1 MVRKNDTESNPK
13 NGGTEFSEETLREF
27 SSFDDVLRAS
37 SGVVNEI
44 SDHLGD
50 GFSVLEDK
58 SDLVGV
64 EFMVVTY
71 SVHPSESTGKDFT
84 SLRVITRDGR
94 KLIINDGST
103 GIHEQCLALR
113 KRLGNFVPLHV
124 RHGLRVS
131 EYDYQDGEVKKRAR
145 TFYLSTS
152 K

>member
-1 MVRKNDTESNPK
+1 MVRKGDMESNPK
-13 NGGTEFSEETLREF
+13 NEGMEFNEETLREF

-37 SGVVNEI
+37 GGIVNKI
-44 SDHLGD
+44 NDHLGD

-58 SDLVGV
+58 TELLDV

-71 SVHPSESTGKDFT
+71 SVHPSESTGKEFT

-124 RHGLRVS
+124 PRGLRMS
-131 EYDYQDGEVKKRAR
+131 EYDYRDGEVKKRAR

-152 K
+152 L

>member
-1 MVRKNDTESNPK
+1 MVRKGDMESNPK
-13 NGGTEFSEETLREF
+13 NEGMEFNEETLREF

-37 SGVVNEI
+37 GGVVNKI
-44 SDHLGD
+44 NDHLGD

-58 SDLVGV
+58 TELLDV

-71 SVHPSESTGKDFT
+71 SVHPSESTGKEFT

-124 RHGLRVS
+124 PRGLRMS
-131 EYDYQDGEVKKRAR
+131 EYDYRDGEVKKRDR
-145 TFYLSTS
+145 KST
-152 K
+152 